1 MIKCSHCG
9 KTIADD
15 VRFCPACGREQTEK
29 PVQEVPAQP
38 PAPVQPYVYPPAPA
52 TAEET
57 SPGYT
62 AASVQ
67 QQPGVPLGGG
77 AYLGGTP
84 VPVEPP
90 VITVF
95 LIFNICA
102 VIFFFILAI
111 SCSC

>member
-9 KTIADD
+9 KTIADS
-15 VRFCPACGREQTEK
+15 VRFCPACGREQPEK
-29 PVQEVPAQP
+29 TVQEVPAQP

-52 TAEET
+52 TVEET

-77 AYLGGTP
+77 AYLGRHAG
-84 VPVEPP
+84 
-90 VITVF
+90 
-95 LIFNICA
+95 
-102 VIFFFILAI
+102 
-111 SCSC
+111 SG